1 MTREVKLFLFPFLRF
16 CERILRQIPQF
27 MDRKIRAA
35 ALAKHIGISSQ
46 DLRKLLSTVNFGVKP
61 TDREFPESLASG
73 IVRFASRKYKR
84 EIPPLINYD
93 NIEDDEEEEQ
103 KDTLTAEKVREESGG
118 EVSAFEALNRLGKK
132 STDEDHQ
139 EAPAKK
145 AQKKEKEDTAAE
157 QKPSAAPNPAI
168 FRKIEVDPTE
178 AAAAKERHLEKERIS
193 KEEREQEMIEKK
205 AMERRKKKSQ
215 VLVKKEGVVEIPDAI
230 SIKEFSEKIGVPA
243 AEIISVLIKNGMM
256 VTMTQSVDFDTL
268 SIVAPELE
276 VEIKREERQASAADL
291 KSGNLEQLLADEPEN
306 LVERPPVIVVM
317 GHVDHGKTKI
327 LDVIRETKV
336 VEGEAGGITQHIGA
350 YQVEKNGKFITF
362 IDTPG
367 HEAFTSMR
375 ARGARTADVAIL
387 VVAADEGFK
396 PQTVEALNHAREAE
410 LPIVVAINKIDK
422 QDANIDKVK
431 GELVSHELNPEDWGG
446 QTPTVEVSAL
456 QKKGIDDLL
465 ELIVLQA
472 DMLELKANPKRLAV
486 GTVVESHLD
495 TSLGPVAT
503 IIINTGTLNIGDDF
517 VLDGSAGRVKTMID
531 DAGKKIKAAPP
542 GMPVRISGLESVPSA
557 GGLLQVHPTAKA
569 AREQSEEIQSLR
581 HQEKAS
587 GTGLSDIMAG
597 LQQGKMKF
605 LKIVLKA
612 DTEGSLE
619 AVRQAIEKIKNDEVA
634 PKVIHAAVG
643 SVTETDVMMASAS
656 QGIVLGFNALVS
668 PRVKRIA
675 ENEQVE
681 VQNYDIIYNLVDD
694 VKKILF
700 GLLEPETIEVVTGQ
714 LDVKQIF
721 FTKKKMAIVG
731 CKVRKGFVENGEF
744 VRIFRGEPAEDD
756 EPESIG
762 IGKIASLQH
771 FESKV
776 PKVEE
781 NQECGIQFEGKI
793 PVEEGDRLEAYK
805 LEERLKT
812 L

>member
-1 MTREVKLFLFPFLRF
+1 
-16 CERILRQIPQF
+16 

-35 ALAKHIGISSQ
+35 AVAKHIGISSQ
-46 DLRKLLSTVNFGVKP
+46 DLRKLLSEVNFGVKP
-61 TDREFPESLASG
+61 TDREFSESLAAG
-73 IVRFASRKYKR
+73 IVRFASRKFKR
-84 EIPPLINYD
+84 DIPPLINY
-93 NIEDDEEEEQ
+93 EDEADDAEEE
-103 KDTLTAEKVREESGG
+103 KDTLTVAKVREEAG
-118 EVSAFEALNRLGKK
+118 EDKPENAFDALNRLGKK
-132 STDEDHQ
+132 SAEDE
-139 EAPAKK
+139 EEPVNKTSPAAKK
-145 AQKKEKEDTAAE
+145 AKTDDKKT
-157 QKPSAAPNPAI
+157 SASPAI

-178 AAAAKERHLEKERIS
+178 AAAAKEKHLEKERIS
-193 KEEREQEMIEKK
+193 KEERELETIEKK
-205 AMERRKKKSQ
+205 AMDRRKKKTQ
-215 VLVKKEGVVEIPDAI
+215 VLVKKEGVVEIPASV

-243 AEIISVLIKNGMM
+243 AEIISVLLKNGLM

-268 SIVAPELE
+268 SIIAEELD
-276 VEIKREERQASAADL
+276 VQIKKEERQASAADI
-291 KSGNLEQLLADEPEN
+291 KSRNLDQLLADEAEN

-350 YQVEKNGKFITF
+350 YQVEKNGKKITF

-387 VVAADEGFK
+387 VVAADEGIK
-396 PQTVEALNHAREAE
+396 PQTIEALNHAREAD

-422 QDANIDKVK
+422 QGANIDKVK
-431 GELVSHELNPEDWGG
+431 GELASQDLTPEDWGG
-446 QTPTVEVSAL
+446 KTPTVLVSAL

-465 ELIVLQA
+465 EIIVLQS
-472 DMLELKANPKRLAV
+472 DLLELKANPNRLAV

-503 IIINTGTLNIGDDF
+503 IIVNTGTLNIGDDF
-517 VLDGSAGRVKTMID
+517 VLDGHAGRIKTMID
-531 DAGKKIKAAPP
+531 DAGNKLKTAPP
-542 GMPVRISGLESVPSA
+542 GTPIRISGLEAVPAAGGILQVYPSA
-557 GGLLQVHPTAKA
+557 KLARQHAEELRALVH
-569 AREQSEEIQSLR
+569 EE
-581 HQEKAS
+581 KTS
-587 GTGLSDIMAG
+587 GAMLSDIMAG
-597 LQQGKMKF
+597 LKEGKMKF

-619 AVRQAIEKIKNDEVA
+619 AVRQAIEKIESDEVA
-634 PKVIHAAVG
+634 PKIIHAAVG
-643 SVTETDVMMASAS
+643 SVTETDVMMAAAS
-656 QGIVLGFNALVS
+656 QGIVLGFNVLSS

-675 ENEQVE
+675 ENEKVE

-700 GLLEPETIEVVTGQ
+700 GLLEPETVEVVTGQ

-744 VRIFRGEPAEDD
+744 VRVFRGEPEAGIEQ
-756 EPESIG
+756 EPVG

-771 FESKV
+771 FENKV

-793 PVEEGDRLEAYK
+793 SVEEGDRLEAYK
-805 LEERLKT
+805 LEERMKT